1 MCQFFK
7 KIFFVA
13 GFILITMS
21 ACNPPQ
27 PIYSLDKVPLIPL
40 PSTVVPSAEVMPLD
54 AIQSI
59 RTVGADEQLISM
71 AQNFKSFWKK
81 HTEQELPLSDDTAD
95 GDHAITLIIDNDF
108 SPQHEAYKLEIASNE
123 MSVKGKTAEGVF
135 RGLKT
140 LEQLVVLSKLQ
151 GKSNFLSLPG
161 GEITD
166 QPTYAY
172 RGAMLDVARH
182 FFSVADVKRYIDLLS
197 IYKINFLH
205 FHLSDDQGWR
215 IEIKSWPKLAETGGQ
230 TQVGGGEGG
239 FYTQEDFREIVKYA
253 ADRFITIVPEIDL
266 PGHTNA
272 ALASYAEL
280 NCDGKAT
287 ALYTGIKVGFSTL
300 CVDKEVTYEFVED
313 VIREISEMS
322 PGPYFHIG
330 GDESLVTP
338 EEDFNRFMDRT
349 LAIVKKYNKTPMGWY
364 ELITADIPEETL
376 LQYWAKTEDFSKV
389 IPKKSKI
396 LISAASYN
404 YLDMKYDSITPL
416 GLFWAGYLPVKK
428 AYDWDPKTL
437 VPDLDAQQIV
447 GLEAPLWSETI
458 ENFDDIAYMAFPRII
473 GHAEIGWTNASLR
486 KWEDYANRLAFH
498 GPLLEALE
506 VKYYATTEIDWK

>member
-1 MCQFFK
+1 MCHFIK
-7 KIFFVA
+7 KIFFVSA
-13 GFILITMS
+13 FTLIAMS
-21 ACNPPQ
+21 ACNTPEPV
-27 PIYSLDKVPLIPL
+27 YVLDKAPLIPL
-40 PSTVVPSAEVMPLD
+40 PSSVVASDEVMPLG
-54 AIQSI
+54 AIGSI
-59 RTVGADEQLISM
+59 RTIGADERLNAIT
-71 AQNFKSFWKK
+71 QNFINFWKK
-81 HTEQELPLSDDTAD
+81 HTQQDLLHAVDAID
-95 GDHAITLIIDNDF
+95 GDGAITIEIDKSF
-108 SPQHEAYKLEIASNE
+108 SPEQEAYKLEIASDKIT
-123 MSVKGKTAEGVF
+123 VKGKTTEGVF

-151 GKSNFLSLPG
+151 GGTLFLSLPG

-166 QPTYAY
+166 QPTYGY

-215 IEIKSWPKLAETGGQ
+215 IEIKSWPQLTEIGGQ
-230 TQVGGGEGG
+230 TEVGGGEGG
-239 FYTQEDFREIVKYA
+239 FYTQEDFKEIVKYA

-280 NCDGKAT
+280 NCNGKAT
-287 ALYTGIKVGFSTL
+287 ELYTGIEVGFSTL
-300 CVDKEVTYEFVED
+300 CVDKEVTYTFVED
-313 VIREISEMS
+313 VIREISEIS

-330 GDESLVTP
+330 GDESHVTP
-338 EEDFNRFMDRT
+338 EKDFNRFMRRT

-389 IPKKSKI
+389 IPRKSKI

-404 YLDMKYDSITPL
+404 YLDMKYDSLTPL
-416 GLFWAGYLPVKK
+416 GLSWAGYLPIQK
-428 AYDWDPKTL
+428 AYEWDPKSL
-437 VPDLDAQQIV
+437 VPDLDPEQII
-447 GLEAPLWSETI
+447 GLEAPLWTETI
-458 ENFDDIAYMAFPRII
+458 EDFDDIAAMAFPRII

-486 KWEDYANRLAFH
+486 KWQDYAHRLSFH
-498 GPLLEALE
+498 AKLLQALD
-506 VKYYATTEIDWK
+506 VKYYPVTEIDWK

>member
-13 GFILITMS
+13 GFILITMN

-27 PIYSLDKVPLIPL
+27 PIYSLDKAPLIPL

-81 HTEQELPLSDDTAD
+81 HTEKELPLSDDTVN

-108 SPQHEAYKLEIASNE
+108 SPQHEAYKLEIASDE
-123 MSVKGKTAEGVF
+123 ISVKGKTAEGVF

-215 IEIKSWPKLAETGGQ
+215 IEIKSWPKLTEIGGQ
-230 TQVGGGEGG
+230 TEVGG
-239 FYTQEDFREIVKYA
+239 
-253 ADRFITIVPEIDL
+253 
-266 PGHTNA
+266 
-272 ALASYAEL
+272 
-280 NCDGKAT
+280 
-287 ALYTGIKVGFSTL
+287 
-300 CVDKEVTYEFVED
+300 
-313 VIREISEMS
+313 
-322 PGPYFHIG
+322 
-330 GDESLVTP
+330 
-338 EEDFNRFMDRT
+338 
-349 LAIVKKYNKTPMGWY
+349 
-364 ELITADIPEETL
+364 
-376 LQYWAKTEDFSKV
+376 
-389 IPKKSKI
+389 
-396 LISAASYN
+396 
-404 YLDMKYDSITPL
+404 
-416 GLFWAGYLPVKK
+416 
-428 AYDWDPKTL
+428 
-437 VPDLDAQQIV
+437 
-447 GLEAPLWSETI
+447 
-458 ENFDDIAYMAFPRII
+458 
-473 GHAEIGWTNASLR
+473 
-486 KWEDYANRLAFH
+486 
-498 GPLLEALE
+498 
-506 VKYYATTEIDWK
+506 

>member
-1 MCQFFK
+1 MPHFLNQ
-7 KIFFVA
+7 IFFVA
-13 GFILITMS
+13 GFILTSMS

-27 PIYSLDKVPLIPL
+27 PIYSLDQVPLIPL
-40 PSTVVPSAEVMPLD
+40 PSTLEPSDEIMPLD

-59 RTVGADEQLISM
+59 RTVGAGEQLNSM

-81 HTEQELPLSDDTAD
+81 HTQRELFLSEDTSNDDQ
-95 GDHAITLIIDNDF
+95 AISLEIDKNFDA
-108 SPQHEAYKLEIASNE
+108 QQEAYKLRITSGGITI
-123 MSVKGKTAEGVF
+123 KGKTAEGVF

-140 LEQLVVLSKLQ
+140 LEQIVVLSKLN
-151 GKSNFLSLPG
+151 GETHFLSLAG
-161 GEITD
+161 GEISD
-166 QPTYAY
+166 QPTHEY

-215 IEIKSWPKLAETGGQ
+215 IEIRSWPRLAEIGGQ
-230 TQVGGGEGG
+230 TEVGGGEGG
-239 FYTQEDFREIVKYA
+239 FYTQEDFKEIVKYA

-280 NCDGKAT
+280 NCDGKAK
-287 ALYTGIKVGFSTL
+287 ALYSGIEVGFSTL
-300 CVDKEVTYEFVED
+300 CVDKDITYEFIED
-313 VIREISEMS
+313 VIREISEIS

-330 GDESLVTP
+330 GDESHVTP
-338 EEDFNRFMDRT
+338 VNDFNRFMSRT

-416 GLFWAGYLPVKK
+416 GLSWAGYLPLQK
-428 AYDWDPKTL
+428 AYDWDPLTL
-437 VPDLDAQQIV
+437 VPDLDSAQII
-447 GLEAPLWSETI
+447 GLEAPLWSETL
-458 ENFDDIAYMAFPRII
+458 EDFDDIAFMAFPRII
-473 GHAEIGWTNASLR
+473 GHAEIGWTNSR
-486 KWEDYANRLAFH
+486 QRNWEDYSNRLSFH
-498 GPLLEALE
+498 GPLLKALQI
-506 VKYYATTEIDWK
+506 KYYPSSEIDWK